1 MMRAFFARLAVAL
14 GMLGGLF
21 AMGLTPA
28 SAQDE
33 TRVRVGSITAGQSCT
48 TYRNYSGTRLTY
60 SEAEYARYWG
70 AAAARRYYATHTT
83 WRSWVV
89 KDCQDN
95 FTSLRGTVEASLA
108 STGRITV
115 GRGGYVLDIQI
126 SNISSTP
133 PATRQPVRGDASY
146 RTSWGTAL
154 VTADYT
160 LRDRNGDTVDGGVI
174 TKRIEMSRTIDTNR
188 MSVSVSEP
196 GAAVYD
202 LMQNEVAL
210 AVAREVTFTLEPPR
224 VIAVEGDRI
233 EINYGR
239 PLVTLG
245 DRLDVRKTR
254 GVGSIRYRVVS
265 ASDRDAVAEVDG
277 DNDTFDIE
285 PGNLVTFIE
294 KDSDAAN
301 SRRFQRRRLP

>member
-1 MMRAFFARLAVAL
+1 MKAFLARLAFAL
-14 GMLGGLF
+14 GLLGGLF
-21 AMGLTPA
+21 ALTATSA
-28 SAQDE
+28 SAQGE
-33 TRVRVGSITAGQSCT
+33 TRVRVGTITAGQSCT
-48 TYRNYSGTRLTY
+48 TWRNYEGSRLTY
-60 SEAEYARYWG
+60 SEAEYARWWG
-70 AAAARRYYATHTT
+70 AAAARRYYLSHTT

-95 FTSLRGTVEASLA
+95 FTSLRDTVEASLA
-108 STGRITV
+108 STGRLTV
-115 GRGGYVLDIQI
+115 GRGGYTLDIRI

-154 VTADYT
+154 VTADYI
-160 LRDRNGDTVDGGVI
+160 LRDRNGDSVDGGAI

-196 GAAVYD
+196 GAAVYN

-210 AVAREVTFTLEPPR
+210 AIAREVTFTIEPAR
-224 VIAVEGDRI
+224 VIAAEGDRI

-239 PLVTLG
+239 PLVELG
-245 DRLDVRKTR
+245 DRLDVKKTR
-254 GVGSIRYRVVS
+254 GIGSIRYRVVS
-265 ASDRDAVAEVDG
+265 ASDNDAVAEVDG
-277 DNDTFDIE
+277 DNDTSDIE

-301 SRRFQRRRLP
+301 ARRFQRRRLP